1 MRKKNTTDTR
11 FNIFN
16 ARCSKQGNSFIL
28 SPLHL
33 LIRRPLISLIH
44 SFLPS
49 FIHFGSVHFIP
60 FVHSPTCSS
69 VRSCII
75 HSIFGWFTHCS
86 LMHLIRRIFE
96 SNETMDR
103 GTFATGRVVQH
114 TTWYSTAETNVRHGH
129 STVGPW
135 FVTKNCNLNSVL
147 CKMYPVHCQQN
158 QGLLAKTA
166 LYFISSFVWGAV
178 WEILNPSQWIGKM
191 MMMMMI
197 IRSGFRKTA
206 CYCRVTAAGHIQT
219 YRKYM
224 WVPSL
229 CEPPVCIVF
238 TLGRVVSL
246 AIRACVVFHGAHQI
260 TTFYCVQRTNDKNT

>member
-1 MRKKNTTDTR
+1 MLETR
-11 FNIFN
+11 QF
-16 ARCSKQGNSFIL
+16 
-28 SPLHL
+28 
-33 LIRRPLISLIH
+33 IH
-44 SFLPS
+44 SFTSSFTHSPSTHFTHSLLPS

-60 FVHSPTCSS
+60 FVQSPTRSS

-75 HSIFGWFTHCS
+75 HSIFSWFTHCS

-135 FVTKNCNLNSVL
+135 FVTKNCNLYSVL

-166 LYFISSFVWGAV
+166 LYFISIFFGGGSVGNTQPLSVDRKNDDDDDDDDNSFWISENRV
-178 WEILNPSQWIGKM
+178 LLPSHRGW
-191 MMMMMI
+191 
-197 IRSGFRKTA
+197 T
-206 CYCRVTAAGHIQT
+206 H
-219 YRKYM
+219 
-224 WVPSL
+224 
-229 CEPPVCIVF
+229 
-238 TLGRVVSL
+238 
-246 AIRACVVFHGAHQI
+246 
-260 TTFYCVQRTNDKNT
+260 TNIS